1 MNQPPP
7 ESLRVHGRFD
17 AFYKSLLEEKKK
29 KEKKEGKKKKKGRRP
44 SAYVRISTNSSIIQT
59 HAHC

>member
-29 KEKKEGKKKKKGRRP
+29 KKKKKEKRRRREGDQAP
-44 SAYVRISTNSSIIQT
+44 MFGFLLTRV
-59 HAHC
+59 